1 MLIAK
6 FSFELIFIFLSLF
19 EHDIPLLLVSAT
31 MDERSADS
39 LVVLS
44 YWILLK
50 IFPMNLVIF

>member
-19 EHDIPLLLVSAT
+19 ERDIPLLLVSAT
-31 MDERSADS
+31 VDERSADS